1 MLNDAD
7 ALAMRNWVIA
17 AKGWSES
24 AQRFVGAATELATVS
39 RGVADRIDVGPEGSF
54 ADPGRGPPLGP
65 PLEDQ
70 LRELADS
77 VETETRELRDRYL
90 ITAASI
96 DEYAGVLR

>member
-7 ALAMRNWVIA
+7 ARAMRDWVIA

-24 AQRFVGAATELATVS
+24 AQGFVGAATELATIS
-39 RGVADRIDVGPEGSF
+39 RGVADRIDAGPEGSF

-77 VETETRELRDRYL
+77 VEDDTRALRDRYL
-90 ITAASI
+90 VTAAAI
-96 DEYAGVLR
+96 DEYGDVLR